1 MSVLPSS
8 QHVEACREFW
18 ANIAREHNWYKEPFY
33 VQVWYDADGKITD
46 SVSHRDFDQDYLVED
61 EDSFDYAECRVCDR
75 VINLDTDSWTTDGD
89 DTVCA
94 GCK

>member
-8 QHVEACREFW
+8 QRIEACREFW

-33 VQVWYDADGKITD
+33 VQVWYDVDGEITD
-46 SVSHRDFDQDYLVED
+46 SVSHRDLDRDYLVED
-61 EDSFDYAECRVCDR
+61 EDSFDYAECPVCDR
-75 VINLDTDSWTTDGD
+75 IINLDTDSWTTDGD

-94 GCK
+94 DCK